1 MAASSI
7 LIVEDDAEQAELLK
21 QALVALGH
29 MVLGPAH
36 DCSSALELIWRERPD
51 LAFVDTHLGSE
62 TCEAVLEECDHQSV
76 PVVITIAGDD
86 EFPVFCGQRDR
97 LVGSPTA
104 STLQE
109 VLRSS
114 AAGYAARQ

>member
-1 MAASSI
+1 M
-7 LIVEDDAEQAELLK
+7 EDDAQQAEALK
-21 QALVALGH
+21 HALQSLGH
-29 MVLGPAH
+29 TVLGPAR

-76 PVVITIAGDD
+76 PVVITLGEGGDL
-86 EFPVFCGQRDR
+86 PAFCGGRNR
-97 LVGSPTA
+97 LVGSPIS

-109 VLRSS
+109 MLARGVRSRS
-114 AAGYAARQ
+114 

>member
-29 MVLGPAH
+29 TVLGPAR

-76 PVVITIAGDD
+76 PVVITISEKDD
-86 EFPVFCGQRDR
+86 FPAFCGERDR
-97 LVGSPTA
+97 LVGSPVTSMLQKMLEHRGQA
-104 STLQE
+104 S
-109 VLRSS
+109 S
-114 AAGYAARQ
+114 

>member
-7 LIVEDDAEQAELLK
+7 LIVEDDIQQAEVLK
-21 QALVALGH
+21 QALEALGH
-29 MVLGPAH
+29 TVLGPAR

-76 PVVITIAGDD
+76 PVVITIAEDD
-86 EFPVFCGQRDR
+86 DFPSFCGERNR
-97 LVGSPTA
+97 LVGAPMA
-104 STLQE
+104 VTLQE
-109 VLRSS
+109 MLKRRDQAQS
-114 AAGYAARQ
+114 